1 MWGNKVQAKVPV
13 NSCDDTSGF
22 AHSSAAC
29 YLSCFVYQ
37 SLGWC
42 TWQTCTCLSLLSAV
56 AWLLDLLSVLCSQG
70 SAPKCVSVTRVPR
83 SIPVPGDLAGFLFK
97 AAVFSPPHGENCGE
111 ACVRVPIKPIRW
123 RLSATRIKYTG
134 ADKQMLTVSVSRH
147 LPVCFLRC
155 ALLTRALLGAHLL
168 LFALTAFSLSQIREV
183 HLGFSLLFANL
194 WLFWLS
200 PWECPCPQTT
210 GKMQM
215 FGLLRNRCPGG
226 NCSLPVA
233 NLCPEARK
241 LNP

>member
-1 MWGNKVQAKVPV
+1 MQAKVPV

-56 AWLLDLLSVLCSQG
+56 AWLLDLSVLCSQG
-70 SAPKCVSVTRVPR
+70 SAPKRVSVTGVPR
-83 SIPVPGDLAGFLFK
+83 SIPVPGDLAGLLFK
-97 AAVFSPPHGENCGE
+97 AAVFSPHHGENCGG

-123 RLSATRIKYTG
+123 RLSATRIKHTG

-147 LPVCFLRC
+147 LPVCFLSC
-155 ALLTRALLGAHLL
+155 ALLTRAPLGAHLL

-215 FGLLRNRCPGG
+215 FGEIAALGATAPSQWPTCALRQE
-226 NCSLPVA
+226 SLI
-233 NLCPEARK
+233 PEK
-241 LNP
+241 KFM